1 MGSANL
7 GTSFIGSDDKKGH
20 GQSLP
25 SFLFKDS
32 FEPPSIV
39 AMNAGVGGGY
49 SGSSTISDALGGP
62 VADFTPPPKSSDT
75 IVEYA

>member
-7 GTSFIGSDDKKGH
+7 GTSFIGGDDKGH

-39 AMNAGVGGGY
+39 AMTSGGGGGY
-49 SGSSTISDALGGP
+49 LSGSSISDALSGP
-62 VADFTPPPKSSDT
+62 VADFTPPPKSPESS
-75 IVEYA
+75 VQHV